1 MLKKIIMI
9 IVISIL
15 LSILLITLLFSIFS
29 EKKDTINQKQIT
41 ETQTIKP
48 KEENPTPTRKEA
60 EVKLPEIKIEKKFEY
75 LNGNQGNLNVEIT
88 RTPKEDFDEINKILF
103 LEFDIVNIN
112 EPAYM
117 DEVVDTTNLYPID
130 LSKGVNLTSTVD
142 LNENSRYINESSKKI
157 LADKNINMMVF
168 STKIRDRNGKLLH
181 TVNTIMSKQ
190 KDKK

>member
-1 MLKKIIMI
+1 MFKKL
-9 IVISIL
+9 IL
-15 LSILLITLLFSIFS
+15 AFVVLTIFLTILGCS
-29 EKKDTINQKQIT
+29 ETKPINEQKSTNIEKTNNSQNIDN
-41 ETQTIKP
+41 Q
-48 KEENPTPTRKEA
+48 TPTKKETD
-60 EVKLPEIKIEKKFEY
+60 VKLPEIKIEQKFEY
-75 LNGNQGNLNVEIT
+75 LNGNQGNLNVQIT

-112 EPAYM
+112 EPVYM
-117 DEVVDTTNLYPID
+117 DEVINTTNLYPID

-157 LADKNINMMVF
+157 LADKNINEMVF